1 MRRAF
6 AVVAVL
12 MLPLQA
18 ASPTLSPDG
27 RAALAAF
34 LRESVARCDLPSVA
48 AVVVNRDRE
57 LFLDAAGLLDAKAIP
72 IAPNA
77 IFRIASMT
85 KPVTSLAVMM
95 LVEQGKI
102 GVEDPVTKYLPEFA
116 RREVV
121 LTRLNDADGSY
132 ETRPAKRP
140 VKIRDLLTNTSGI
153 GYAFSDA
160 RLARVAAKGVLE
172 TEQPLLHDPGERFT
186 YGSNTWV
193 LGKIVEKVS
202 GQPLD
207 LFVRDKIF
215 WPLRMGDTF
224 WAVPSDRRAR
234 VVTQVMRSTDGL
246 AVVPNPATLEAP
258 VRGDGGLFS
267 TATDYGTFMQL
278 FLNGGRAG
286 DRRLV
291 SEKTIQWMTSNQIG
305 ALTVV
310 QQPAADAVR
319 TRPFPIGSGKDKF
332 GFGFQLEAAPLEPVM
347 RSAGSYSWGGIYN
360 THFWID
366 PERQVAAAVLMQL
379 LPFYDEACLNVLR
392 GFEKRVY
399 QQLR

>member
-18 ASPTLSPDG
+18 ASPTLPPDG

-34 LRESVARCDLPSVA
+34 LRESVARGDVPAVV

-57 LFLDAAGLLDAKAIP
+57 LFLDAAGRLDAKARP

-121 LTRLNDADGSY
+121 LTKLNDADGSY

-140 VKIRDLLTNTSGI
+140 VTIRDLLTNTSGI

-160 RLARVAAKGVLE
+160 RLARVAAKGVPE

-193 LGKIVEKVS
+193 LGKVVEKVS
-202 GQPLD
+202 GQTLD

-224 WAVPSDRRAR
+224 WTVPSDRRDR
-234 VVTQVMRSTDGL
+234 VITQVMRSPEGL
-246 AVVPNPATLEAP
+246 TVVPNPATFEAP

-267 TATDYGTFMQL
+267 AATDYGTFMQL

-310 QQPAADAVR
+310 QQPAADTVR

-332 GFGFQLEAAPLEPVM
+332 GFGFQLEAAPIEPGM